1 MMTGPMSTGNVE
13 SSGIEQV
20 ISIFFAVLG
29 DGELLVDR
37 DKKKAQVTQVTIR
50 EESSP
55 SAFCVVNVA
64 GNSGRFT
71 IGLEKFENFRKLKAL
86 IYHIG
91 FTGLVPS

>member
-1 MMTGPMSTGNVE
+1 MLTGSMSTGNVE

-20 ISIFFAVLG
+20 ISIIFAGLG

-50 EESSP
+50 EESSR
-55 SAFCVVNVA
+55 SAVCVVNVA

-71 IGLEKFENFRKLKAL
+71 IGLEKFESFRKLKAL
-86 IYHIG
+86 ICHIG